1 MATVITLKIKDQEG
15 NVRKENHEVE
25 EIDVLQF
32 KQLMKTIKEIMAKV
46 NENEDLK
53 VLFGSLTNGQGL
65 DDEEAGA
72 AAADQDVITKA
83 IASFD
88 MLAVELPDQAFKLLS
103 ILSGVELDVME
114 KQKLKDVMDIYDAVL
129 EENDMDDLINRAK
142 KSLALTQTKFKFK
155 NFMEKVTKTT
165 EKPKTKAAAK

>member
-53 VLFGSLTNGQGL
+53 ILFGSLTNGQGL
-65 DDEEAGA
+65 DDED
-72 AAADQDVITKA
+72 AADQDVITKA

-103 ILSGVELDVME
+103 ILSGVELYVME

-155 NFMEKVTKTT
+155 NFMEKVKTTT

>member
-1 MATVITLKIKDQEG
+1 MATVITLKIKDKEG
-15 NVRKENHEVE
+15 NVQKQNHEVE

-32 KQLMKTIKEIMAKV
+32 KQLMKTVKEIMARV
-46 NENEDLK
+46 NENDDLK

-65 DDEEAGA
+65 DDEEAG

-103 ILSGVELDVME
+103 ILSGVTPDVME

-129 EENDMDDLINRAK
+129 EENDMEDLVKRAK

-155 NFMEKVTKTT
+155 DFMEKVKTTT

>member
-15 NVRKENHEVE
+15 NVKKENHEVE

-32 KQLMKTIKEIMAKV
+32 KQLMKTVKEIMALV

-53 VLFGSLTNGQGL
+53 VLFGSLNNGQGL
-65 DDEEAGA
+65 DDDDEAGA
-72 AAADQDVITKA
+72 VADQDVITKA
-83 IASFD
+83 IGSFD
-88 MLAVELPDQAFKLLS
+88 VLAVELPDQAFKLLS
-103 ILSGVELDVME
+103 ILSGVDHDVME

-129 EENDMDDLINRAK
+129 EENDMEDLVKRAK

-155 NFMEKVTKTT
+155 NFMEKVKTTT
-165 EKPKTKAAAK
+165 EKPKTKAAK

>member
-15 NVRKENHEVE
+15 NVQKQNHEVE

-32 KQLMKTIKEIMAKV
+32 KQLMKTVKEIMARV
-46 NENEDLK
+46 NENDDLK

-65 DDEEAGA
+65 DDEETG

-103 ILSGVELDVME
+103 ILSGVTPDVME

-129 EENDMDDLINRAK
+129 EENDMEDLVKRAK

-155 NFMEKVTKTT
+155 DFMEKVKTTT

>member
-1 MATVITLKIKDQEG
+1 MATIITLKIKDQEG
-15 NVRKENHEVE
+15 NVKKENHEVE

-32 KQLMKTIKEIMAKV
+32 KQLMKTVKEIMARV

-103 ILSGVELDVME
+103 ILSGVTPDVME

-129 EENDMDDLINRAK
+129 EENDMEDLVKRAK

-155 NFMEKVTKTT
+155 DFMEKVKTTT

>member
-1 MATVITLKIKDQEG
+1 MSTVITLKIKDQEG
-15 NVRKENHEVE
+15 NVKKENHEVE

-32 KQLMKTIKEIMAKV
+32 KQLMKTVKEIMAKV

-65 DDEEAGA
+65 DDDEVGA
-72 AAADQDVITKA
+72 VADQDVITKA

-103 ILSGVELDVME
+103 ILSGVDLDVME

-155 NFMEKVTKTT
+155 NFMEKVKTTT

>member
-1 MATVITLKIKDQEG
+1 MATIITLKIKDQEG
-15 NVRKENHEVE
+15 NVKKENHEVE

-32 KQLMKTIKEIMAKV
+32 KQLMKTVKEIMARV

-65 DDEEAGA
+65 DDEEAG

-103 ILSGVELDVME
+103 ILSGVTPDVME

-129 EENDMDDLINRAK
+129 EENDMEDLVKRAK

-155 NFMEKVTKTT
+155 DFMEKVKTTT

>member
-1 MATVITLKIKDQEG
+1 MSTVITLKIKDQEG
-15 NVRKENHEVE
+15 NVKKENHEVE

-32 KQLMKTIKEIMAKV
+32 KQLMKTVKEIMAKV

-65 DDEEAGA
+65 DDEEVGF
-72 AAADQDVITKA
+72 AADQDVITKA

-103 ILSGVELDVME
+103 ILSGVELAVME

-155 NFMEKVTKTT
+155 NFMEKVKTTT

>member
-1 MATVITLKIKDQEG
+1 MATVITLKIKDKEC
-15 NVRKENHEVE
+15 NVQKQNHEVE

-32 KQLMKTIKEIMAKV
+32 KQLMKTVKEIMARV
-46 NENEDLK
+46 NENDDLK

-65 DDEEAGA
+65 DDEEAG

-103 ILSGVELDVME
+103 ILSGVTPDVME

-129 EENDMDDLINRAK
+129 EENDMEDLVKRAK

-155 NFMEKVTKTT
+155 DFMEKVKTTT

>member
-1 MATVITLKIKDQEG
+1 MTTVITLKIKDKEG
-15 NVRKENHEVE
+15 NVQKQNHEVE

-32 KQLMKTIKEIMAKV
+32 KQLMKTVKEIMASV
-46 NENEDLK
+46 NENDDLK
-53 VLFGSLTNGQGL
+53 VLFGSLTNSQGL
-65 DDEEAGA
+65 DDDEAGA
-72 AAADQDVITKA
+72 VADQDVITKA

-114 KQKLKDVMDIYDAVL
+114 RQKLKDVMDIYDAVL

-155 NFMEKVTKTT
+155 NFMEKVKTTT

>member
-15 NVRKENHEVE
+15 NVKKENHEVE

-65 DDEEAGA
+65 DDDEVGA
-72 AAADQDVITKA
+72 VVDQDVITKA

-103 ILSGVELDVME
+103 ILSGVELAVLE

-155 NFMEKVTKTT
+155 NFMEKVKTTT

>member
-15 NVRKENHEVE
+15 NVKKENHEVE

-32 KQLMKTIKEIMAKV
+32 KQLMKTVKEIMALV

-53 VLFGSLTNGQGL
+53 VLFGSLNNGQGL
-65 DDEEAGA
+65 DDDEAGA
-72 AAADQDVITKA
+72 VADQDVITKA
-83 IASFD
+83 IGSFD
-88 MLAVELPDQAFKLLS
+88 VLAVELPDQAFKLLS
-103 ILSGVELDVME
+103 ILSGVDHDVME

-129 EENDMDDLINRAK
+129 EENDMEDLVKRAK

-155 NFMEKVTKTT
+155 NFMEKVKTTT
-165 EKPKTKAAAK
+165 EKPKTKAAK